1 MRKAIF
7 GTEIQSHVEGLVVV
21 ESKPRIDAARRAGG
35 DGVPEVFISD
45 EQDDVPIDLARWR
58 ELALGVLS
66 GEGIRGLSEL
76 TVYFV
81 DETAISELNREHM
94 GKEGSTDVLAFP
106 LDGVECIEIQGPGAI
121 SRGPARPHHDH
132 DDMPLLL
139 GDVFVC
145 PSVAL
150 TQFPTHAG
158 SLDDEIALLVV
169 HGILHVLG
177 YDHDEDEAKV
187 KMQDRE
193 RLHLSQYH
201 WGGPPPP
208 SFQQEHTT

>member
-1 MRKAIF
+1 MREVICENEILNREKA
-7 GTEIQSHVEGLVVV
+7 HVVA
-21 ESKPRIDAARRAGG
+21 ESKPHIESSRRSGG

-45 EQDDVPIDLARWR
+45 EQDDVPIDLERWR
-58 ELALGVLS
+58 NIALGALAH
-66 GEGIRGLSEL
+66 EGVRGLCEL
-76 TVYFV
+76 TIYFV
-81 DETAISELNREHM
+81 DELAITDLNREHM
-94 GKEGSTDVLAFP
+94 GKDGPTDVLAFP

-145 PSVAL
+145 PLVA
-150 TQFPTHAG
+150 QFQAPTHAG

-177 YDHDEDEAKV
+177 YDHDGEVDKA
-187 KMQDRE
+187 KMQEHE
-193 RLHLSQYH
+193 RLILSQYH
-201 WGGPPPP
+201 WSGPPP
-208 SFQQEHTT
+208 SHFQQEHTS

>member
-1 MRKAIF
+1 M
-7 GTEIQSHVEGLVVV
+7 QSHARGRVVV

-35 DGVPEVFISD
+35 DGVPEVFVSD

-58 ELALGVLS
+58 ELALAALSAEGV
-66 GEGIRGLSEL
+66 RGLSEL

-81 DETAISELNREHM
+81 DEIAIAELNREHM
-94 GKEGSTDVLAFP
+94 GKEGPTDVLAFP

-145 PSVAL
+145 PAVAL
-150 TQFPTHAG
+150 AQAPTHAG

-177 YDHDEDEAKV
+177 YDHDEDLAKT
-187 KMQDRE
+187 KMQERE
-193 RLHLSQYH
+193 RFILSHNH

-208 SFQQEHTT
+208 NFQQEHTS

>member
-1 MRKAIF
+1 MKKAIF
-7 GTEIQSHVEGLVVV
+7 EIEMQNHVRGHVVA
-21 ESKPRIDAARRAGG
+21 ESKPRIDAVRRAGG

-45 EQDDVPIDLARWR
+45 EQEDVPIDLSRWR
-58 ELALGVLS
+58 DLALAALSAEGV
-66 GEGIRGLSEL
+66 RGLSEL

-81 DETAISELNREHM
+81 DEIAIAELNREHM
-94 GKEGSTDVLAFP
+94 GKVGPTDVLAFP

-150 TQFPTHAG
+150 SQAPVHAG

-177 YDHDEDEAKV
+177 YDHDVEPAKV
-187 KMQDRE
+187 KMQERE
-193 RLHLSQYH
+193 LFILSQHH

-208 SFQQEHTT
+208 HFQQEHTS

>member
-1 MRKAIF
+1 
-7 GTEIQSHVEGLVVV
+7 VV

-58 ELALGVLS
+58 ELALAALSAEGV
-66 GEGIRGLSEL
+66 RGLSEL

-81 DETAISELNREHM
+81 DEIAIAELNREHM
-94 GKEGSTDVLAFP
+94 GKEGPTDVLAFP

-150 TQFPTHAG
+150 SQAPTHAG

-177 YDHDEDEAKV
+177 YDHDEDLARF
-187 KMQDRE
+187 KMQERE
-193 RLHLSQYH
+193 RLILSQFH
-201 WGGPPPP
+201 WGGPPP
-208 SFQQEHTT
+208 SHFQQEHTS